1 MAVILFVLVLLSLQP
16 TSILIILIL
25 IRQTHLHRV
34 FAYLISSTR
43 QRPSYQLLLSPI
55 YLPVDY
61 PTSKFISC
69 AYICVGTYTTIVG
82 LALAWTRIHIQP
94 VCWEYRSVPR
104 CWTILVRGT
113 MMELYTYVAVLN
125 TTSPSSI
132 CLCHQWLIGV
142 HCRRDECC
150 VHARLIHT
158 LDVCWMLRPCTIFL
172 FIQMLRHM
180 AKYESGGR
188 REDPHVMHDWCLW
201 SFISN
206 INC

>member
-1 MAVILFVLVLLSLQP
+1 MAVILFVLVFLVLVLLSLQP

-82 LALAWTRIHIQP
+82 LALAW
-94 VCWEYRSVPR
+94 
-104 CWTILVRGT
+104 LGRGST
-113 MMELYTYVAVLN
+113 YSQYAESIDQCLGVERYSFVALLIEL
-125 TTSPSSI
+125 
-132 CLCHQWLIGV
+132 
-142 HCRRDECC
+142 
-150 VHARLIHT
+150 
-158 LDVCWMLRPCTIFL
+158 
-172 FIQMLRHM
+172 
-180 AKYESGGR
+180 
-188 REDPHVMHDWCLW
+188 
-201 SFISN
+201 
-206 INC
+206 